1 MEPNTS
7 VNSVSSIPG
16 QLEGP
21 VNLFK
26 SAWALFKANWKI
38 LISIIVAPM
47 ALMYIG
53 QIFLVTGNLI
63 MIIFAFILIIAGAIF
78 SIPSQPAI
86 INAIH
91 RLSTEPGVKIDFK
104 EQYKFGFELFW
115 SLILLMIITFCVSLG
130 SLFLLAIP
138 GIIVV
143 VYTRMYLISLTLDG
157 KKGVEALV
165 ESYSLIK
172 GRWWRVLGRLLFL
185 ILVYLVGAIVVFGIA
200 FVVKS
205 LLSIASD
212 STGEAVLSIILT
224 LAYSAVLGPLV
235 TVYIYRLY
243 VSLKATRLSNVN
255 TAGFKKWLIAFLIV
269 GIVIFILI
277 PLISLGVIIAL
288 SKARVAENPFNRANN
303 PYVSSYDVESNILTT
318 PK

>member
-143 VYTRMYLISLTLDG
+143 VYTSMYLISLTLDG
-157 KKGVEALV
+157 KKGFEALV

-200 FVVKS
+200 FVVK
-205 LLSIASD
+205 
-212 STGEAVLSIILT
+212 
-224 LAYSAVLGPLV
+224 
-235 TVYIYRLY
+235 
-243 VSLKATRLSNVN
+243 
-255 TAGFKKWLIAFLIV
+255 
-269 GIVIFILI
+269 
-277 PLISLGVIIAL
+277 
-288 SKARVAENPFNRANN
+288 
-303 PYVSSYDVESNILTT
+303 
-318 PK
+318 